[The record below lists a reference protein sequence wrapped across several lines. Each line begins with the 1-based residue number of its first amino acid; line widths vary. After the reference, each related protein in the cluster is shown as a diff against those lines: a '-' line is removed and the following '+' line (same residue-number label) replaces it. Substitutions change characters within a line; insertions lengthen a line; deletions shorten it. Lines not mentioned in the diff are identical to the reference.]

1 MLVTLPSGK
10 YLISLSNAQ
19 EQGSDADPEHLS
31 SLQNDCARND
41 VQRFLSFSERSSGQL
56 REKVLSLGYP
66 DPVADITVS
75 WAIEYGFVDDRRF
88 CELFISS
95 RTMGKVRLKME
106 LSRRRVPGAVV
117 DQVLKTVSET
127 ESIKE
132 LVKQVSTRYGSIADH
147 ETARRRAS
155 GWLSRR
161 GFSSETVHQVLKE
174 AL

>member
-10 YLISLSNAQ
+10 YLVSLSSVP
-19 EQGSDADPEHLS
+19 EPGSDADPEYLS
-31 SLQNDCARND
+31 SQQIDCARND

-56 REKVLSLGYP
+56 RKKVLSLGYP
-66 DPVADITVS
+66 GPVADTIVR
-75 WAIEYGFVDDRRF
+75 WAIESGFVDDRRF
-88 CELFISS
+88 CKLFISS
-95 RTMGKVRLKME
+95 RIMGRVRLRME
-106 LSRRRVPGAVV
+106 LSRRRVPDAVI
-117 DQVLKTVSET
+117 DQVLETVSEA
-127 ESIKE
+127 ESREE
-132 LVKQVSTRYGSIADH
+132 LVKQIASRYGSIADY